1 MEELNV
7 KVGDTLLCTTHHYS
21 GNRAWFVTVVKVT
34 PTGRIRVSGL
44 DTQFDKYGK
53 QMGRGRGRASIG
65 EAWNELSV
73 PTPEDYKAIEKAST
87 IAKARAALEKAVKSK
102 LSYEK
107 AIEILKVLEVD
118 A

>member
-7 KVGDTLLCTTHHYS
+7 KPGDTLLCIAYHYS
-21 GNRAWFVTVVKVT
+21 GNRERFVTVTKVT
-34 PTGRIRVSGL
+34 PTGRIRVLEL
-44 DTQFDKYGK
+44 DAQFDKYGK
-53 QMGRGRGRASIG
+53 QMGRGTSRASIG
-65 EAWNELSV
+65 KAWNELSV

>member
-1 MEELNV
+1 MEELKV
-7 KVGDTLLCTTHHYS
+7 KAGDTLLCTTHHYS
-21 GNRAWFVTVVKVT
+21 GNSVRLVTVAKVT
-34 PTGRIRVSGL
+34 STGRIRVSGL
-44 DTQFDKYGK
+44 DTQFNKYGR

-65 EAWNELSV
+65 EAWDELSV

-87 IAKARAALEKAVKSK
+87 IAKARAALEKAARSK

-107 AIEILKVLEVD
+107 AVKILKVLEVD